1 MFAPG
6 PPQMSEAEIK
16 AGEQEATQTIKTVV
30 TGSVLLYLSP
40 FAIDFVRKL
49 F

>member
-1 MFAPG
+1 MFMPG
-6 PPQMSEAEIK
+6 QEAISPEEIK
-16 AGEQEATQTIKTVV
+16 AGELEAFETLKMVA

-40 FAIDFVRKL
+40 FAIDFVRRL